1 MTRSP
6 GREIDNLLPNNQRQR
21 LTCYILCH
29 IQYPVS
35 AAHTSTFRMGLNPT
49 SSRLMVQKAT
59 RLAFWS
65 GGVRWVLGA
74 CECSAGNLVACELM
88 CGMDWGLRHAFWS
101 EATAHH
107 HVVYGDV
114 RWPRTR
120 RLMCCINLLV
130 DVWHQPEPPRL
141 MCGINRGGRDTAGL
155 LVRGHRTP

>member
-1 MTRSP
+1 MTHLSAVSTRHISP
-6 GREIDNLLPNNQRQR
+6 LHLLSPTPVDGREIGNVLPNNQRQR
-21 LTCYILCH
+21 RTCYILCH

-107 HVVYGDV
+107 QVVCGDV
-114 RWPRTR
+114 YRPTTR
-120 RLMCCINLLV
+120 FSGSYPMIV
-130 DVWHQPEPPRL
+130 Q
-141 MCGINRGGRDTAGL
+141 
-155 LVRGHRTP
+155 